1 MASKLKRTRR
11 GNAIGEELAKSSI
24 EKELTTIV
32 ISKSNEDLFKVDR
45 TGSKN
50 ARKRIEKVKAVVV
63 KNNGVES
70 KADRELI
77 KKKIKEVKVQESKKN
92 ILSQVEISELCDLW
106 GDDNSIHIN
115 NNRKLRN
122 APQGVKFSAKTMV
135 EREALANNFKKN
147 KLKIARPGQSY
158 NPSKSEHQDALAEAL
173 ALTLKKQEEVK
184 KNSKLNTDMS
194 DLTKSLLKE
203 DSEDSDSDLEDE
215 KDETSYKNKKSRKES
230 RKMTRAERNKQ
241 ARKSVATFEENRK
254 NEVKDLNKQ
263 LDAIPQILKS
273 IDEEDTYI
281 SQMKLL
287 NKIKKEEALDFTSM
301 TYDESGLVPLSDE
314 LNGSMRKIIPK
325 GSSIN
330 GQVAQMR
337 ENGDLASRDRR
348 KRRAYEAP
356 HKQEKLVWVAKH
368 KYV

>member
-11 GNAIGEELAKSSI
+11 GNAIGEELAKSNI
-24 EKELTTIV
+24 ENELTTIV
-32 ISKSNEDLFKVDR
+32 NATSNEDLFKVDR
-45 TGSKN
+45 IGSKN
-50 ARKRIEKVKAVVV
+50 ARKRIEKVKAVIV

-70 KADRELI
+70 KADMELI
-77 KKKIKEVKVQESKKN
+77 KKKIKEVKSQESKKVVVSK
-92 ILSQVEISELCDLW
+92 IESSDLCDLW
-106 GDDNSIHIN
+106 GEDNSIPSS

-122 APQGVKFSAKTMV
+122 APQGVKFSAKTIA
-135 EREALANNFKKN
+135 EREALANNIKKN

-158 NPSKSEHQDALAEAL
+158 NPSKGDHQDALAEAL
-173 ALTLKKQEEVK
+173 ALTLKKQEEVQ

-194 DLTKSLLKE
+194 DITKSLLKE
-203 DSEDSDSDLEDE
+203 DSEDSDSEIEDE
-215 KDETSYKNKKSRKES
+215 KDDSSYKNKKSRKES

-273 IDEEDTYI
+273 IEEEDKYI

-287 NKIKKEEALDFTSM
+287 NKIKKEESLDFTSM

-314 LNGSMRKIIPK
+314 LNGTIRKIIPK
-325 GSSIN
+325 GSAIN

-337 ENGDLASRDRR
+337 QNGDVAIRDRR